1 LYTSIVTCILPEE
14 LIVTNPVLA
23 MWVFLNVFSIVVYMK
38 VIIFNRK
45 IDIDIY
51 SCENFLAVEIIKR
64 ERVIMMMLSQ
74 EQVSNQNHHP
84 LMMLK

>member
-1 LYTSIVTCILPEE
+1 
-14 LIVTNPVLA
+14 
-23 MWVFLNVFSIVVYMK
+23 MK

-51 SCENFLAVEIIKR
+51 SCENFLAVEIIKH

>member
-1 LYTSIVTCILPEE
+1 
-14 LIVTNPVLA
+14 
-23 MWVFLNVFSIVVYMK
+23 MK

-51 SCENFLAVEIIKR
+51 SCENFLEVEIIKR